1 VRKCFAFNKPL
12 RLCCD
17 VDLIRRA
24 CFFNSQ
30 DAKGVLMNKIIAF
43 GCLLFAMI
51 ISGLACTPLPPQT
64 DRIVIWHWMTDRD
77 KAFQELAARY
87 EQETGVK
94 VIFELYAPSDVYA
107 QKIISAAQA
116 RILPDIF
123 GILSK
128 KSVVADFIKSGF
140 VADLTADFKAE
151 DAQWE
156 RSIFDKALAVNRFE
170 ENNAYHVPP
179 GIYGVPI
186 DVTNVQMLYNK
197 NLLKKSGILKPPATI
212 DEWIEDTA
220 VLKRVGLSGFI
231 SGWGELW
238 MMDCFASNYAF
249 NMMGEEKVMATFRGD
264 IPYTDASWIEVF
276 QLFAD
281 LRSQGVFATGIVTK
295 SNKDAEQDF
304 ALERAAFAFNG
315 SWCVNVYRD
324 MNPNLE
330 YGIMLPPVAN
340 SDHPMRIWGGAG
352 SSFLVNKNS
361 VNQQKAVAFLKWLT
375 AKEQQ
380 VYLAEKIQ
388 SLPVNKTALVNISP
402 VLKGFA
408 ASMDVT
414 THPTIWPLNEDALVL
429 EIFDRGLQS
438 IVIGEKTPAQVAAEV
453 QKVKVRQLIKQNK
466 RKQS

>member
-1 VRKCFAFNKPL
+1 
-12 RLCCD
+12 
-17 VDLIRRA
+17 
-24 CFFNSQ
+24 
-30 DAKGVLMNKIIAF
+30 MNKIIAF
-43 GCLLFAMI
+43 GCLFFAMI
-51 ISGLACTPLPPQT
+51 ISGLACKPSPPKT

-77 KAFQELAARY
+77 KVFQELAVRY

-107 QKIISAAQA
+107 QKTISAAQA
-116 RILPDIF
+116 KILPDIY
-123 GILSK
+123 GILNK

-140 VADLTADFKAE
+140 VVDLTAAFKAE

-156 RSIFDKALAVNRFE
+156 NSIFDKALAVNRFE
-170 ENNAYHVPP
+170 ENNVYQVAP

-197 NLLKKSGILKPPATI
+197 NLLKKAGILKPPMTI
-212 DEWIEDTA
+212 DDWIENTA
-220 VLKRVGLSGFI
+220 ALKRVGLSGFV

-249 NMMGEEKVMATFRGD
+249 NIMGEEKVMATFRGD
-264 IPYTDASWIEVF
+264 IPYTDVLWIQVF

-281 LRSQGVFATGIVTK
+281 LRDQGVFATGIVTK

-304 ALERAAFAFNG
+304 ALERVAFAFNG
-315 SWCVNVYRD
+315 SWGVNVYKE

-330 YGIMLPPVAN
+330 YGIMLPPVAHL
-340 SDHPMRIWGGAG
+340 DHPMQIWGGAG
-352 SSFLVNKNS
+352 SSFFVNKNS

-380 VYLAEKIQ
+380 VYLAEKTQ
-388 SLPVNKTALVNISP
+388 SLPVNKRALANIPP
-402 VLKGFA
+402 VLKDFA
-408 ASMDVT
+408 ASMDAT

-453 QKVKVRQLIKQNK
+453 QKVKVRQLMKQNK
-466 RKQS
+466 RK

>member
-1 VRKCFAFNKPL
+1 MK
-12 RLCCD
+12 
-17 VDLIRRA
+17 
-24 CFFNSQ
+24 
-30 DAKGVLMNKIIAF
+30 KIIAL
-43 GCLLFAMI
+43 GCLLCAMI
-51 ISGLACTPLPPQT
+51 ISGLACTPSPPKT

-77 KAFQELAARY
+77 KVFQELAARY

-123 GILSK
+123 GILNK

-151 DAQWE
+151 NARWE
-156 RSIFDKALAVNRFE
+156 KSIFDKALAVNRFE
-170 ENNAYHVPP
+170 EKNAYNVNP

-197 NLLKKSGILKPPATI
+197 NLLKKAGILKPPATI
-212 DEWIEDTA
+212 DDWIEDTA
-220 VLKRVGLSGFI
+220 ALKRVGFSGFV

-238 MMDCFASNYAF
+238 IMDCFASNYAF
-249 NMMGEEKVMATFRGD
+249 NMMGQEKVMATFRGD
-264 IPYTDASWIEVF
+264 VPYTDDAWIKVF

-281 LRSQGVFATGIVTK
+281 LSSQGVFATGIVTK

-315 SWCVNVYRD
+315 SWCVNVYKD

-340 SDHPMRIWGGAG
+340 PDYPMRIWGGAG

-361 VNQQKAVAFLKWLT
+361 INQQKAVAFLKWLT

-380 VYLAEKIQ
+380 VYLAEETQ
-388 SLPVNKTALVNISP
+388 SLPVNKAALANISP
-402 VLKGFA
+402 ILKDFA

-414 THPTIWPLNEDALVL
+414 THPMIWPLNEDALVL

-438 IVIGEKTPAQVAAEV
+438 IVIGEKTPAQVAEEV
-453 QKVKVRQLIKQNK
+453 QKVKARQLMKLKKKEQF
-466 RKQS
+466 

>member
-1 VRKCFAFNKPL
+1 
-12 RLCCD
+12 
-17 VDLIRRA
+17 
-24 CFFNSQ
+24 
-30 DAKGVLMNKIIAF
+30 MNKIIAF
-43 GCLLFAMI
+43 GCILSAMI
-51 ISGLACTPLPPQT
+51 IFGFACTPPPPKA

-77 KAFQELAARY
+77 KVFQELAAQY

-94 VIFELYAPSDVYA
+94 VAFELYAPSDVYA

-140 VADLTADFKAE
+140 VADLTADFKAD

-156 RSIFDKALAVNRFE
+156 QSIFAKALAGNRFE
-170 ENNAYHVPP
+170 EGNAYQVAP

-186 DVTNVQMLYNK
+186 DVMNVQMLYNK
-197 NLLKKSGILKPPATI
+197 NLLNKAGIVKPPKTI
-212 DEWIEDTA
+212 DQWIENTA
-220 VLKRVGLSGFI
+220 ALKRVGLSGFV

-238 MMDCFASNYAF
+238 LMDCFASNYAF
-249 NMMGEEKVMATFRGD
+249 NMMGQEKVMATFRGD

-281 LRSQGVFATGIVTK
+281 LRDKGVFATGIVTK

-315 SWCVNVYRD
+315 SWCVNVYKD
-324 MNPNLE
+324 MNPNLS
-330 YGIMLPPVAN
+330 YGILLPPTAN
-340 SDHPMRIWGGAG
+340 PNNPMQIWGGAG
-352 SSFLVNKNS
+352 SSFLVHKSS

-375 AKEQQ
+375 AKQQQ
-380 VYLAEKIQ
+380 VYLAEKTQ
-388 SLPVNKTALVNISP
+388 SLPVNKTALANIPP
-402 VLKGFA
+402 VLRDFA
-408 ASMDVT
+408 LSMEAT

-453 QKVKVRQLIKQNK
+453 QKVKVRQLMKQKK
-466 RKQS
+466 RKQF